1 MGDAQQKSV
10 VVKIYNSAKEPLD
23 EEKWAYSKTIYRLFS
38 YSIKNQSGPL
48 PKLIGKALSDFYR
61 PTEIL
66 LYGYADFPSS
76 KTKTIEIEFIRYRL
90 TWFPPREFIVT
101 YPPRY
106 YGQIFINFE
115 IKTFI
120 HNGDREN
127 IVWQDYFKRQE
138 TVVAYPGDEIQTL
151 SSITNQ
157 LLSDWLIQIRPGLLY

>member
-1 MGDAQQKSV
+1 MV
-10 VVKIYNSAKEPLD
+10 I
-23 EEKWAYSKTIYRLFS
+23 
-38 YSIKNQSGPL
+38 
-48 PKLIGKALSDFYR
+48 LIFH
-61 PTEIL
+61 P
-66 LYGYADFPSS
+66 S
-76 KTKTIEIEFIRYRL
+76 KTKTIEIEFIHYRL

-127 IVWQDYFKRQE
+127 IVWQDHFKRQE